1 MLFLFH
7 ILQIISSLLQCY
19 ILSDILPHLGITVSA
34 LTYRLLTHVCILR
47 ILWKSSVQNCNPHP
61 KLRNGYFY
69 IPNYSIRIRKF
80 KILWFYCWLQQNTT
94 IISLYILTYCCV
106 KTFCLWIKPVRTALT
121 FPSGSSTNPS
131 ISVAVIFPKCPIW
144 PFSLRPVNV
153 LAIFQNLAKRYF
165 RDLKHSITS
174 SYST

>member
-7 ILQIISSLLQCY
+7 TLPFTAAVLYSAWHATILQYQLWHTDYWHTFVFYGYCGSLYL
-19 ILSDILPHLGITVSA
+19 
-34 LTYRLLTHVCILR
+34 
-47 ILWKSSVQNCNPHP
+47 VQNCNPHP
-61 KLRNGYFY
+61 KLRNGYFH
-69 IPNYSIRIRKF
+69 IPNYTMLKYGSWRFFGFIVGCNRTLPLFHCIYEHTVVLK
-80 KILWFYCWLQQNTT
+80 N
-94 IISLYILTYCCV
+94 
-106 KTFCLWIKPVRTALT
+106 FCLWTKPVRTALT

-153 LAIFQNLAKRYF
+153 SAIFQNLAKKIFKRYV
-165 RDLKHSITS
+165 KHSITS